1 MAKATIRTS
10 SESPTEQ
17 VTKAANAIE
26 HYTDARG
33 RRIGVVKPSALAR
46 YRILKM
52 LGSEN
57 AGNQHVLGYAM
68 LAACVRELD
77 GQQVMAPN
85 SEREIEV
92 LIDRLGDEGLA
103 AVGQCMAE
111 KFGFGSPD
119 KEGDEETL
127 RNL

>member
-1 MAKATIRTS
+1 MAKATIRTP

-17 VTKAANAIE
+17 VTKAATALE
-26 HYTDARG
+26 YKTDARG

-46 YRILKM
+46 YRLLKM
-52 LGSEN
+52 LGAEN

-77 GQQVMAPN
+77 GQQVFAPN
-85 SEREIEV
+85 SEREIEA

-103 AVGQCMAE
+103 AIGECMAE
-111 KFGFGSPD
+111 KFGFGPD
-119 KEGDEETL
+119 QSDEETL